1 MIKLIFELREIKSI
15 LRGGSVSVL
24 KSVYIYFIY
33 YKMYLLLFV
42 LLKEYLADM
51 GPGALIELHQHMV
64 RSPPPTTRPRIPI
77 FKYDEK
83 DQTQVIL
90 YF

>member
-1 MIKLIFELREIKSI
+1 MIE
-15 LRGGSVSVL
+15 
-24 KSVYIYFIY
+24 
-33 YKMYLLLFV
+33 FV

-64 RSPPPTTRPRIPI
+64 RSPPPTTWPRIPI

-83 DQTQVIL
+83 DQSQVLLLFQIL
-90 YF
+90 CYVYMYCKLELYNVCLF

>member
-1 MIKLIFELREIKSI
+1 MIDLKNCLRSTVWPQFQMIEF
-15 LRGGSVSVL
+15 L
-24 KSVYIYFIY
+24 
-33 YKMYLLLFV
+33 

-64 RSPPPTTRPRIPI
+64 RSPPPTTWPRIPI

-83 DQTQVIL
+83 DQSQVIFFFKYYVMYL
-90 YF
+90 CIYYKI